1 MAKINGILESAIY
14 VDDLERARAF
24 YGELIGL
31 RSMHD
36 DRRMS
41 AYDAGNHSAFLVFAR
56 GGSTTPA
63 RLPGGLIPPH
73 DGHGP
78 LHVAFAIPDD
88 QLPVWEQRLAAHQ
101 IAIEGR
107 VRWPRGG
114 ESIYFRD
121 PEGHLVELATPGLWD
136 NYLKDAPMAADDD
149 DRKRAEQE
157 RRRIQNKQGGHH
169 WPPRADDGPPLDDT
183 DRNTD
188 KVIKP
193 SRRKP

>member
-24 YGELIGL
+24 YGGLIGL

-36 DRRMS
+36 D
-41 AYDAGNHSAFLVFAR
+41 
-56 GGSTTPA
+56 
-63 RLPGGLIPPH
+63 
-73 DGHGP
+73 
-78 LHVAFAIPDD
+78 
-88 QLPVWEQRLAAHQ
+88 Q
-101 IAIEGR
+101 
-107 VRWPRGG
+107 
-114 ESIYFRD
+114 
-121 PEGHLVELATPGLWD
+121 
-136 NYLKDAPMAADDD
+136 
-149 DRKRAEQE
+149 
-157 RRRIQNKQGGHH
+157 RIQAKQGGHH